1 MPFNYRPELGDD
13 IARVRFHIGD
23 TVDGEHFLSDE
34 EIGMALSDSGSW
46 QSAVLV
52 CIKAIIARL
61 SRPDFRAD
69 WLQVS
74 NAEARKGYE
83 TLLREKR
90 AEYGIP
96 AISARGQ
103 SVYRADSLQDDVPEG
118 W

>member
-1 MPFNYRPELGDD
+1 MTFTYTPETPTDTT
-13 IARVRFHIGD
+13 RVRFALGD
-23 TVDGEHFLSDE
+23 VTDGENFLSDE
-34 EIGMALSDSGSW
+34 EIGMALSESGSW
-46 QSAVLV
+46 QAAVIS
-52 CIKAIIARL
+52 CIKTIIARL